1 MREYG
6 LQLYSIRNAIT
17 ENYHDALRQVAEMG
31 YKMAELYGGMGPGA
45 QTLRSWMDEFG
56 LRVSGTHTK
65 AADLAPDVLSQT
77 IADHHTLGCDTLII
91 PHYDISTAEKVDEL
105 VVTLQKLMK

>member
-31 YKMAELYGGMGPGA
+31 YKMAELWVPARKSFAAGWMNLVYVYRAHTPRRLI
-45 QTLRSWMDEFG
+45 LR
-56 LRVSGTHTK
+56 RT
-65 AADLAPDVLSQT
+65 
-77 IADHHTLGCDTLII
+77 C
-91 PHYDISTAEKVDEL
+91 
-105 VVTLQKLMK
+105 

>member
-31 YKMAELYGGMGPGA
+31 YKMAELYGGIGSRRANPA
-45 QTLRSWMDEFG
+45 QLDG
-56 LRVSGTHTK
+56 
-65 AADLAPDVLSQT
+65 
-77 IADHHTLGCDTLII
+77 
-91 PHYDISTAEKVDEL
+91 
-105 VVTLQKLMK
+105 

>member
-45 QTLRSWMDEFG
+45 QILRRLDG
-56 LRVSGTHTK
+56 
-65 AADLAPDVLSQT
+65 
-77 IADHHTLGCDTLII
+77 
-91 PHYDISTAEKVDEL
+91 
-105 VVTLQKLMK
+105 

>member
-45 QTLRSWMDEFG
+45 QTLRSWMDEFHPSFHF
-56 LRVSGTHTK
+56 VSST
-65 AADLAPDVLSQT
+65 
-77 IADHHTLGCDTLII
+77 
-91 PHYDISTAEKVDEL
+91 DICANQHAL
-105 VVTLQKLMK
+105 PWWFA

>member
-6 LQLYSIRNAIT
+6 LQLSSIRNAIT

-45 QTLRSWMDEFG
+45 QILRSWMDEFG
-56 LRVSGTHTK
+56 LRV
-65 AADLAPDVLSQT
+65 
-77 IADHHTLGCDTLII
+77 
-91 PHYDISTAEKVDEL
+91 
-105 VVTLQKLMK
+105 